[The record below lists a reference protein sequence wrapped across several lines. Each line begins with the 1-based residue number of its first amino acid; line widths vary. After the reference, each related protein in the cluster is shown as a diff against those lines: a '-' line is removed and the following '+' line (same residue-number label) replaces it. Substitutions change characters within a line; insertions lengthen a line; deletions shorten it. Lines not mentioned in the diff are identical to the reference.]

1 MFSIVRR
8 KLLIEKEFQIKF
20 ILKVLAVIVVG
31 TALTGIFLYKFGNYQ
46 FDRTYYLAHQDVRES
61 WEVFW
66 EAVLGASLA
75 SMALVTAP
83 IIFFTLYESHRIVGP
98 LYRVRVNLDKI
109 SGGDLTLE
117 TKLRKDDEFLVF
129 NDVMNNLTH
138 SLRDKVAGIREA
150 KEALGKELEEGETD
164 RARLR
169 ERLNALDEKISAFR
183 I

>member
-1 MFSIVRR
+1 MISMARR
-8 KLLIEKEFQIKF
+8 KLLIEKDFQIKF
-20 ILKVLAVIVVG
+20 ILKVLAVVVVG

-75 SMALVTAP
+75 SLTLVAAP

-138 SLRDKVAGIREA
+138 SLRDKVAGIKEA
-150 KEALGKELEEGETD
+150 KESLRLELESGQID
-164 RARLR
+164 RTRLQ
-169 ERLNALDEKISAFR
+169 ESLDALDEKISAFR